1 MVAFAVVVAVVLS
14 YFLGLALGP
23 RRLIRAS
30 APPGRRS
37 VENADSGSGTS
48 AQAAEVTPQAPADEA
63 AMVQIP
69 IVVAQEAVATPEA
82 PRARRRWLRGT
93 LGAAICLAAIAAA
106 ILFGSRITGWDEV
119 IFGAWIASGV
129 VLFLPLGGLLRLAR
143 WVLRRLPVGRRA
155 TAVPAA
161 ADPAPVAAAIAPP
174 PAWPAPARWAG
185 RLSRWALGLALY
197 AAFVSGAIYYTPD
210 IMSQALGTEHPMA
223 SVTSASMW
231 PTLKKGDLVILKG
244 VSKAEDI
251 RVGDIIAFEHEEG
264 FAIHRV
270 IQVDGESITTQ
281 GDANRKPDEP
291 ITFDD
296 VIGRVPKIAG
306 WLVKIPYLGNVARVV
321 GSNTDEPAGETPAAF
336 EEQGQ
341 AEQEPDEVPF
351 DDSAGNQGAQDAR
364 SAAGEEPTSRPSM
377 RTIEYEVQPGDS
389 LIDIAARFGTT
400 VEALT
405 QLNGLEEPNAI
416 LYGSTLSVPDVG
428 GELGDATADVSR

>member
-14 YFLGLALGP
+14 YLLGLALGP
-23 RRLIRAS
+23 RRLMRAS

-37 VENADSGSGTS
+37 VENTDSGSGTS
-48 AQAAEVTPQAPADEA
+48 AQAVEVGPQAPADEA
-63 AMVQIP
+63 AMVETTIA
-69 IVVAQEAVATPEA
+69 VAQEAVSTPEA
-82 PRARRRWLRGT
+82 PRTRRRWLRRT
-93 LGAAICLAAIAAA
+93 LGGAICLAAIAAA
-106 ILFGSRITGWDEV
+106 ILFAPRITGWDEV
-119 IFGAWIASGV
+119 IFGAWIAAGV
-129 VLFLPLGGLLRLAR
+129 VVFLPLGAILRLAR
-143 WVLRRLPVGRRA
+143 RVLRRLHAGRRA

-161 ADPAPVAAAIAPP
+161 ADPAPVAAAVAPP
-174 PAWPAPARWAG
+174 PARRLLPPWAM
-185 RLSRWALGLALY
+185 RLSRAALGLALY

-223 SVTSASMW
+223 SVTSGSMW
-231 PTLKKGDLVILKG
+231 PALKAGDLVILKG
-244 VSKAEDI
+244 VDSAEELN
-251 RVGDIIAFEHEEG
+251 VGDIIAFEHEGG

-296 VIGRVPKIAG
+296 VIGRIPKIAG

-336 EEQGQ
+336 QERGQ
-341 AEQEPDEVPF
+341 AEQEPAEMPF
-351 DDSAGNQGAQDAR
+351 DDSAGSQGGEDAR
-364 SAAGEEPTSRPSM
+364 SPADEEPTSRPSM

-416 LYGSTLSVPDVG
+416 LYGSTLTVSYIGEDAG
-428 GELGDATADVSR
+428 GAPTGVSP